1 MKSSMRP
8 TKQAVD
14 MARLKKKPGPKP
26 SIPIA
31 PMIDVVFLLLMYYLV
46 TSTLDKQEADISFQL
61 PGVVEQ
67 SEPVDMPDEQIIEI
81 DDAGQVVVN
90 EYAYDTPTS
99 SRFMELTG
107 MLTRFKEASDANKIE
122 ALVTIA
128 PSDRTTHQT
137 IIKVMDACST
147 AGIKGV
153 NFAVNEDY

>member
-1 MKSSMRP
+1 
-8 TKQAVD
+8 

-31 PMIDVVFLLLMYYLV
+31 PMIDIVFLLLMYYLV

-67 SEPVDMPDEQIIEI
+67 SEPIEMPDEQIIEI
-81 DDAGQVVVN
+81 DDSGQVIVN
-90 EYAYDTPTS
+90 EYAYDSPGS
-99 SRFMELTG
+99 SRYMELTG
-107 MLTRFKEASDANKIE
+107 MLTRFKESSDANKVE

-128 PSDRTTHQT
+128 PSNGTTHQM

-153 NFAVNEDY
+153 NFAVDEE

>member
-1 MKSSMRP
+1 
-8 TKQAVD
+8 
-14 MARLKKKPGPKP
+14 MARLKKKPEVKP

-67 SEPVDMPDEQIIEI
+67 TEPIDMPDEQIIEI
-81 DDAGQVVVN
+81 DETGQVVVN
-90 EYAYDTPTS
+90 EYTYDSPS
-99 SRFMELTG
+99 SPRLLELTG
-107 MLTRFKEASDANKIE
+107 MLKRFKEASDANKVE

-128 PSDRTTHQT
+128 PNDSATHQM
-137 IIKVMDACST
+137 IVKVMDACSL

-153 NFAVNEDY
+153 NFSIGEEY

>member
-1 MKSSMRP
+1 
-8 TKQAVD
+8 
-14 MARLKKKPGPKP
+14 MACLKKKPGPKP

-67 SEPVDMPDEQIIEI
+67 SEPLDMPDEQIIEI

-90 EYAYDTPTS
+90 EFPYDSPVS
-99 SRFMELTG
+99 ARFFELTG
-107 MLTRFKEASDANKIE
+107 MLTRFKEASDANKVD
-122 ALVTIA
+122 ALVTIV
-128 PSDRTTHQT
+128 PSEGTTHQM

-153 NFAVNEDY
+153 NFSIGEE

>member
-1 MKSSMRP
+1 
-8 TKQAVD
+8 

-67 SEPVDMPDEQIIEI
+67 EEPVDMPDEQVIEI

-90 EYAYDTPTS
+90 QYPYDSPDS
-99 SRFMELTG
+99 SRLFELTG
-107 MLTRFKEASDANKIE
+107 MLKRFKEASDANKVE

-128 PSDRTTHQT
+128 PSDNTRHQM
-137 IIKVMDACST
+137 IVKVMDACSI

-153 NFAVNEDY
+153 NFSIGEDDY

>member
-1 MKSSMRP
+1 
-8 TKQAVD
+8 
-14 MARLKKKPGPKP
+14 MARLNKRPELKP

-67 SEPVDMPDEQIIEI
+67 EEPVDMPDEQIIEI

-90 EYAYDTPTS
+90 EYAYDSPNAP
-99 SRFMELTG
+99 RFLELTG
-107 MLTRFKEASDANKIE
+107 MLKRFKEASDANKVE

-128 PSDRTTHQT
+128 PSDNTAHQM
-137 IIKVMDACST
+137 IVKVMDACSI

-153 NFAVNEDY
+153 NFSIGDDDY

>member
-1 MKSSMRP
+1 
-8 TKQAVD
+8 
-14 MARLKKKPGPKP
+14 MARLKTKPEPKP

-67 SEPVDMPDEQIIEI
+67 SEPLDMPDEQVIEI
-81 DDAGQVVVN
+81 GDDGQVVVN
-90 EYAYDTPTS
+90 EFAYDSPS
-99 SRFMELTG
+99 SPRLLELTG
-107 MLTRFKEASDANKIE
+107 MLSRFKEASDANKVE

-128 PSDRTTHQT
+128 PGDNTTHQM
-137 IIKVMDACST
+137 IIKVMDACSI

-153 NFAVNEDY
+153 NFAISEEY

>member
-1 MKSSMRP
+1 
-8 TKQAVD
+8 
-14 MARLKKKPGPKP
+14 MARLKKKPEPKP

-46 TSTLDKQEADISFQL
+46 TSTLDRQEADISFQL

-67 SEPVDMPDEQIIEI
+67 TEPVDMPDEQIIEI
-81 DDAGQVVVN
+81 SDEGQVVVN
-90 EYAYDTPTS
+90 EFSYDSPQA
-99 SRFMELTG
+99 SRLMELTA
-107 MLTRFKEASDANKIE
+107 MLMRFKEASDANKVE

-128 PSDRTTHQT
+128 PSEATTHQM

-153 NFAVNEDY
+153 NFSVDGE

>member
-1 MKSSMRP
+1 M
-8 TKQAVD
+8 VGF
-14 MARLKKKPGPKP
+14 KKNPEPKP

-81 DDAGQVVVN
+81 DESGQVVVN
-90 EYAYDTPTS
+90 EYAYDSPS
-99 SRFMELTG
+99 ASRYLELTG
-107 MLTRFKEASDANKIE
+107 MLSRFKEASDANKVD

-128 PSDRTTHQT
+128 PAEGTTHQM

-147 AGIKGV
+147 AGIQGV
-153 NFAVNEDY
+153 NFAIGEE

>member
-1 MKSSMRP
+1 
-8 TKQAVD
+8 

-46 TSTLDKQEADISFQL
+46 TSTLDRQEADISFQL

-81 DDAGQVVVN
+81 DDGGQVVVN
-90 EYAYDTPTS
+90 EYAYDSPTS

-107 MLTRFKEASDANKIE
+107 MLTRFKEASDANKVE

-128 PSDRTTHQT
+128 PSEGTTHQM

-153 NFAVNEDY
+153 NFAVSDDY

>member
-1 MKSSMRP
+1 
-8 TKQAVD
+8 

-81 DDAGQVVVN
+81 DDAGQVIVN
-90 EYAYDTPTS
+90 EYAYDSPAS

-107 MLTRFKEASDANKIE
+107 MLTRFKEASDANKVE

-128 PSDRTTHQT
+128 PSEGTTHQM

-153 NFAVNEDY
+153 NFAVSDDY

>member
-1 MKSSMRP
+1 
-8 TKQAVD
+8 
-14 MARLKKKPGPKP
+14 MARLKKKPEPKP

-81 DDAGQVVVN
+81 GDDGQVIVN
-90 EYAYDTPTS
+90 EFAYDSPNS
-99 SRFMELTG
+99 PRLLELSG
-107 MLTRFKEASDANKIE
+107 MLTRFKEASDANKVE

-128 PSDRTTHQT
+128 PSDNTTHQM
-137 IIKVMDACST
+137 IIKVMDACSI
-147 AGIKGV
+147 AGIAGV
-153 NFAVNEDY
+153 NFAISEEY